1 MYKFAIVA
9 PCFNEEKTVKEVA
22 VDLCTTFQETLV
34 VIVDDGSTDR
44 SLEYLEGLLF
54 KNLKVISS
62 EKNYGKG
69 HAMRLGLNFVKQKC
83 EIVIFID
90 ADNEIFAS
98 DLQQVMN
105 KYKEPNVHA
114 VFGSRF
120 LEVPFSTIKKMGIE
134 RYLAN
139 RLITLIANLRYK
151 YSLTDSCTAVKS
163 FKSHMI
169 DKLNL
174 TSSGFE
180 IEPEIIKGLSKN
192 SILIHEVPVRYKP
205 RSYKEGKK
213 ISFMD
218 GIITVR
224 ELFK

>member
-22 VDLCTTFQETLV
+22 EDLCTTFQETLV

-44 SLEYLEGLLF
+44 SLEYLESLPY

-90 ADNEIFAS
+90 VDNEIFAS
-98 DLQQVMN
+98 DLEQIMN
-105 KYKEPNVHA
+105 KYKEPNVLS

-120 LEVPFSTIKKMGIE
+120 LEVSFSTIKKMGIE

-151 YSLTDSCTAVKS
+151 YTLTDSCTAVKS
-163 FKSHMI
+163 FKSNMI

>member
-34 VIVDDGSTDR
+34 VIVDDGSTDS
-44 SLEYLEGLLF
+44 SLEYLEGLPF

-62 EKNYGKG
+62 GKNYGKG

-105 KYKEPNVHA
+105 KYKEPNVLA

-163 FKSHMI
+163 FKSNVI

-224 ELFK
+224 EIFK